1 MLEQVHASVRNKMQ
15 KTVDLLGSELSKIRT
30 SRPNPAILDAVKVEY
45 YGTPTP
51 LRSLASVSVPDP
63 RQIVVQPY
71 DRNALPEVE
80 RAIIKANL
88 GLNPILEANL
98 IRLPIP
104 ALTEERRKELVKLC
118 HKLCEDAKV
127 AIRNIRRDANDEIKK
142 LEKDK
147 KASEDDA
154 KHATKKVQDVT
165 DSEIKAID
173 QLFEKKQKEILEK

>member
-1 MLEQVHASVRNKMQ
+1 MLEKVHASVKTKMQ
-15 KTVDLLGSELSKIRT
+15 KTVDLLGNELSKIRT

-71 DRNALPEVE
+71 DRAALPEIE

-88 GLNPILEANL
+88 GLNPVMEGSL

-118 HKLCEDAKV
+118 HKLSEDARV

-142 LEKDK
+142 LEKGK
-147 KASEDDA
+147 QISEDDSKA
-154 KHATKKVQDVT
+154 GTKKVQEVT
-165 DSEIKAID
+165 DNEIKVID